1 MNEPRAQGTPQA
13 KPKGRLPSPDRRVA
27 ERPPAQSK
35 PGHAG
40 TAVSEPALLAGEVA
54 RLEAELAGL
63 RARVAELEATAER
76 DPLTGLL
83 NRRGFARELA
93 RVIAYLSRYS
103 ARAAL
108 VYLDLDR
115 FKPVNDRHGHAAGDL
130 MLQAVA
136 TTLTRHVRASDSVA
150 RLGGDEFAVLLWN
163 LSEADARAKAL
174 ALEAEI
180 AASRIEWNGLV
191 LSVTACAGTALLSA
205 DDTAAGVIARA
216 DAAMYARKKTPQ
228 R

>member
-1 MNEPRAQGTPQA
+1 M
-13 KPKGRLPSPDRRVA
+13 
-27 ERPPAQSK
+27 
-35 PGHAG
+35 
-40 TAVSEPALLAGEVA
+40 A
-54 RLEAELAGL
+54 RLEAELKGL
-63 RARVAELEATAER
+63 RAQVAELEASAER
-76 DPLTGLL
+76 DPLTDLL

-93 RVIAYLSRYS
+93 RAIAYLGRYS

-108 VYLDLDR
+108 VYLDLER

-163 LSEADARAKAL
+163 LSDADARTKAL

-180 AASRIEWNGLV
+180 ARTTIAWKGSV
-191 LSVTACAGTALLSA
+191 LSVAASAGTVPLSA
-205 DDTAAGVIARA
+205 DDAAAEVMARA
-216 DAAMYARKKTPQ
+216 DAAMYARKKARRRPGSDSGGPGGVDLLTPT
-228 R
+228 RSGDRAVGAAISRPCGYECR